1 MACVFPPIDLGFY
14 LISEKQLKKIQ
25 MNMIK
30 EIIIEYFSELSPFVE
45 VHMGTRLVNDLG
57 LDSLD
62 IASAMTDIARMTDT
76 SLSTHKL
83 LSEYGPDPTI
93 ANVITFV
100 SQRYVPSMS

>member
-1 MACVFPPIDLGFY
+1 
-14 LISEKQLKKIQ
+14 

-30 EIIIEYFSELSPFVE
+30 EIILEYFSDLSPFVE
-45 VHMGTRLVNDLG
+45 VGMGTHLVNDLG

-76 SLSTHKL
+76 ALSTHKL

-100 SQRYVPSMS
+100 SQRYVPSM